1 MQSKLAKWYLSQ
13 DRLPYW
19 YLLFADCLTIILA
32 GFFAFIIN
40 HRPHLSQLPTL
51 LLTLTAYLPFYVV
64 GIYVFRI
71 YRDAVRRIE
80 MRGLLRVGGAIA
92 FGAIS
97 VVILRVFFHSD
108 LIGST
113 IRLRDLAFQSA
124 LAFVLMT
131 GMRMLVKLAYEN
143 YMRHNR
149 PNVYGLSN
157 NDLIDIELSA
167 LLPRKEIKINMAA
180 VQEKMQN
187 KRILITG
194 AGGSI
199 GSELVRLV
207 AALHPQQL
215 LLLDIAETP
224 LHDVRLMLSRE
235 YPQVACQT
243 VVCNI
248 CHPNRL
254 SQLFDSF
261 KPEIV
266 FHAAAYKHVPMMEDN
281 PTESILNNVDG
292 TVKLANLSIEY
303 GVKTFVMVSTDK
315 AVNPTNVMG
324 CSKRIC
330 EIYCQSLNNDKRNIH
345 GCQFIT
351 TRFGNVLGSNGSV
364 VPTFRQQI
372 RNGGPVY
379 VTHPDIERYFML
391 IPEACK
397 LVLQAATIG
406 EGGKIYVFDMGQP
419 VKIVDLARRMIELS
433 GKSDIQIAYSGL
445 RPGEKLYEEL
455 LNDAERV
462 EPTPY
467 ERISI
472 ARVREYVFDE
482 VQTAI
487 QELINTALSYDA
499 KRTVKLMKGLV
510 PEYNSANE
518 LYRDLTTS
526 H

>member
-13 DRLPYW
+13 EKLPYW
-19 YLLFADCLTIILA
+19 YLLFADCLTIVLA

-40 HRPHLSQLPTL
+40 HRPHLFQLPTL

-64 GIYVFRI
+64 GIYVFHI
-71 YRDAVRRIE
+71 YRDAVRHIE

-92 FGAIS
+92 LGAIS

-108 LIGST
+108 FIGST
-113 IRLRDLAFQSA
+113 IRLRDLAFQCA

-131 GMRMLVKLAYEN
+131 GLRMLVKIVYDDYLRRN
-143 YMRHNR
+143 KT
-149 PNVYGLSN
+149 NVYGLSN
-157 NDLIDIELSA
+157 KDLLDIELAS
-167 LLPRKEIKINMAA
+167 LLPRKEIKINMTA
-180 VQEKMQN
+180 VQEKMQD

-207 AALHPQQL
+207 ANLQPKHL

-224 LHDVRLMLSRE
+224 LHDVRLMLTRE
-235 YPQVACQT
+235 FPELNCT
-243 VVCNI
+243 TIVCNI
-248 CHPNRL
+248 CHQNRL
-254 SQLFDSF
+254 SQLFETF

-292 TVKLANLSIEY
+292 TVKLANLSIKH
-303 GVKTFVMVSTDK
+303 GVKSFVMVSTDK

-397 LVLQAATIG
+397 LLLQAATIG

-433 GKSDIQIAYSGL
+433 GKSNIQIAYSGL

-472 ARVREYVFDE
+472 ARVREYIFSN
-482 VQTAI
+482 VQAEI
-487 QELINTALSYDA
+487 QELIDTALGYDA
-499 KRTVKLMKGLV
+499 NKTVQLMKKIV
-510 PEYNSANE
+510 PEYVSANKE
-518 LYRDLTTS
+518 S
-526 H
+526 

>member
-1 MQSKLAKWYLSQ
+1 
-13 DRLPYW
+13 
-19 YLLFADCLTIILA
+19 
-32 GFFAFIIN
+32 
-40 HRPHLSQLPTL
+40 
-51 LLTLTAYLPFYVV
+51 
-64 GIYVFRI
+64 
-71 YRDAVRRIE
+71 
-80 MRGLLRVGGAIA
+80 
-92 FGAIS
+92 
-97 VVILRVFFHSD
+97 
-108 LIGST
+108 
-113 IRLRDLAFQSA
+113 
-124 LAFVLMT
+124 
-131 GMRMLVKLAYEN
+131 
-143 YMRHNR
+143 
-149 PNVYGLSN
+149 
-157 NDLIDIELSA
+157 
-167 LLPRKEIKINMAA
+167 MAA

-433 GKSDIQIAYSGL
+433 GKSNIQIAYSGL

-510 PEYNSANE
+510 PEYVSANE

>member
-1 MQSKLAKWYLSQ
+1 MIMQSKLAKWYLSQ
-13 DRLPYW
+13 DALPYW
-19 YLLFADCLTIILA
+19 YLLLADSLTLIIA
-32 GFFAFIIN
+32 GVIAYSIN
-40 HRPHLSQLPTL
+40 HRPHLSQIPSL
-51 LLTLTAYLPFYVV
+51 LLTLAVYLPFYLI
-64 GIYVFRI
+64 GFIIFRT

-80 MRGLLRVGGAIA
+80 MTALIRVGAAI
-92 FGAIS
+92 
-97 VVILRVFFHSD
+97 ILGSFFVLIMRIYFHSD
-108 LIGST
+108 LVVST
-113 IRLRDLAFQSA
+113 IRVRDLAFQGA
-124 LAFVLMT
+124 LAIVIMT
-131 GMRMLVKLAYEN
+131 GFRIWVRVIYEN
-143 YMRHNR
+143 YIRNHR
-149 PNVYGLSN
+149 PNIYGLSN
-157 NDLIDIELSA
+157 NDLLDIELFS
-167 LLPRKEIKINMAA
+167 LLPRKEINIDMMCVA
-180 VQEKMQN
+180 EKMQG

-194 AGGSI
+194 AAGSI
-199 GSELVRLV
+199 GSELVRLI
-207 AALHPQQL
+207 ANFQPQNL

-224 LHDVRLMLSRE
+224 LHSVRLMLQKQFPHIDCS
-235 YPQVACQT
+235 T
-243 VVCNI
+243 IVCNI
-248 CHPNRL
+248 CHKHRL
-254 SQLFDSF
+254 EQLFQKY

-345 GCQFIT
+345 NCQFIT

-364 VPTFRQQI
+364 VPIFREQI

-406 EGGKIYVFDMGQP
+406 KGGKIYVFDMGHP

-433 GKSDIQIAYSGL
+433 GKSNIQIAYCGL

-467 ERISI
+467 ERINI

-499 KRTVKLMKGLV
+499 TQTIEMMKKIV
-510 PEYNSANE
+510 PEYKPQSV
-518 LYRDLTTS
+518 
-526 H
+526 

>member
-40 HRPHLSQLPTL
+40 HRTHLSQLPTL

-131 GMRMLVKLAYEN
+131 AMRMLVKLAYED

-157 NDLIDIELSA
+157 NDLLGIELSA

-207 AALHPQQL
+207 ADLHPQQL

-433 GKSDIQIAYSGL
+433 GKSNIQIAYSGL

-510 PEYNSANE
+510 PEYVSANE

>member
-13 DRLPYW
+13 EKLPYW
-19 YLLFADCLTIILA
+19 YLLFADCLTIVLA

-40 HRPHLSQLPTL
+40 HRPHLFQLPTL
-51 LLTLTAYLPFYVV
+51 LLTLTAYLLFYVV
-64 GIYVFRI
+64 GIYVFHI
-71 YRDAVRRIE
+71 YRDAVRHIE

-92 FGAIS
+92 LGAIS

-108 LIGST
+108 FIGST
-113 IRLRDLAFQSA
+113 IRLRDLAFQCA

-131 GMRMLVKLAYEN
+131 GLRMLVKIVYDDYLRRN
-143 YMRHNR
+143 KT
-149 PNVYGLSN
+149 NVYGLSN
-157 NDLIDIELSA
+157 KDLLDIELAS
-167 LLPRKEIKINMAA
+167 LLPRKEIKINMTA
-180 VQEKMQN
+180 VQEKMQD

-207 AALHPQQL
+207 ANLQPKHL

-224 LHDVRLMLSRE
+224 LHDVRLMLTRE
-235 YPQVACQT
+235 FPELNCT
-243 VVCNI
+243 TIVCNI
-248 CHPNRL
+248 CHQNRL
-254 SQLFDSF
+254 SQLFETF

-292 TVKLANLSIEY
+292 TVKLANLSIKH
-303 GVKTFVMVSTDK
+303 GVKSFVMVSTGK

-397 LVLQAATIG
+397 LLLQAATIG

-433 GKSDIQIAYSGL
+433 GKSNIQIAYSGL

-472 ARVREYVFDE
+472 ARVREYIFSN
-482 VQTAI
+482 VQAEI
-487 QELINTALSYDA
+487 QELIDTALGYDA
-499 KRTVKLMKGLV
+499 NKTVQLMKKIV
-510 PEYNSANE
+510 PEYVSANKE
-518 LYRDLTTS
+518 S
-526 H
+526 

>member
-266 FHAAAYKHVPMMEDN
+266 FHAAAYKHVPMLEDN